1 MKRGESRETFG
12 RGGWHEGVQPTATKV
27 GTGVVDYTISSL
39 GAAVVK
45 NLGQLGV
52 TRARLNQ
59 LLRLRRHGEPETLT
73 TAMIAKVDTPEG
85 RALYKKRAATIE
97 PVFAQIKHNRKIR
110 SLARRGLSAVDSE
123 WKLICATTT
132 S

>member
-1 MKRGESRETFG
+1 MVRAIRWC
-12 RGGWHEGVQPTATKV
+12 RP
-27 GTGVVDYTISSL
+27 GTS
-39 GAAVVK
+39 
-45 NLGQLGV
+45 QLGV

-110 SLARRGLSAVDSE
+110 SLGTTRIMRPRQRLTAREREVLRLVSTGNSNKEIAKIEGNNIYEPELVTA
-123 WKLICATTT
+123 A
-132 S
+132 